1 MLSHSK
7 KKLNSSTT
15 KIVKILE
22 RTLGTFNVSYF
33 SLDHPPKHPTMST
46 KVSTKLPRVWFT
58 LEFVEISLRILQP
71 VRWAAR
77 ALVCTKSISSLGAAD
92 QRNSFPASRAALR
105 RVAGI
110 CTIYYLPSAAF
121 YCFVYNLQPDLIRE
135 PGLTSMSWCAVG
147 RGSKIQ

>member
-7 KKLNSSTT
+7 NKLNSSTT

-22 RTLGTFNVSYF
+22 QTLGPFNVSYF
-33 SLDHPPKHPTMST
+33 SLDHPPKHPTIST
-46 KVSTKLPRVWFT
+46 QLPTVRFT

-71 VRWAAR
+71 VRWARR

-135 PGLTSMSWCAVG
+135 LGLTSMSWCIVD
-147 RGSKIQ
+147 RGSEIH